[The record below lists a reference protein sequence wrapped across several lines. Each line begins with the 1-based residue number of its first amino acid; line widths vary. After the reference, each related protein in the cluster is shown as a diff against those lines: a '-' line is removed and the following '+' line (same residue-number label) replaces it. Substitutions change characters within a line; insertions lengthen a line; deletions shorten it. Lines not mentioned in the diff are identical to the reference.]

1 MIAILDYGIG
11 NIGSI
16 KNMLLKAGAEEIEFA
31 DNAEILKRADQII
44 LPGVGAYDTG
54 MKLLNSSGMREEL
67 DRQVLSNKKP
77 ILGICLGMQMLGK
90 SSEEGVLDGLGYLDF
105 VCKKFKADN
114 KIVKIPHMGWDYVVM
129 NQKHRIISGM
139 EKDTR
144 FYFVHSYYATCANN
158 NDVLLWC
165 DYGIRFA
172 AAVGRENV
180 LGTQFHPEKSH
191 IFGLYLMKNFVNWF
205 LGE

>member
-16 KNMLLKAGAEEIEFA
+16 KNMLIKAGAEKIEFA
-31 DNAEILKRADQII
+31 NNANTLRMAEKII

-54 MKLLNSSGMREEL
+54 MELINSSGMREEL
-67 DRQVLSNKKP
+67 DRQVLYNKKP

-90 SSEEGVLDGLGYLDF
+90 ASEEGSLKGLGYLDF
-105 VCKKFKADN
+105 VCQRFKPDSEN
-114 KIVKIPHMGWDYVVM
+114 LKIPHMGWDYVIPNRYNGITSKM
-129 NQKHRIISGM
+129 DKN
-139 EKDTR
+139 TR
-144 FYFVHSYYATCANN
+144 FYFVHSYYAVCSQRS
-158 NDVLLWC
+158 DVLLWC

-172 AAVGRENV
+172 AAVQKGNI

-191 IFGLYLMKNFVNWF
+191 MFGLRMMEKFINWSF
-205 LGE
+205 EE